1 MLIIALII
9 LKILL
14 NFNIRKCTKIRKKKK
29 YNYHSRATIISRK
42 QVASINYI
50 GLVKLITRL

>member
-14 NFNIRKCTKIRKKKK
+14 NFNIRKCTKIRKKK
-29 YNYHSRATIISRK
+29 YNCHSRATIISRK